1 MKIRLKGFRSLIKAV
16 QNRAHL
22 FPVKKLINGKTKT
35 FYATRYVSGGEAMD
49 IAKQGYKINSYQEAI
64 FESKD
69 GKKKNISEK
78 EVLEMY
84 DAAGKPGILQEFI
97 KQNFKRPKVKA
108 NTKDN
113 GQLSFD
119 NMMNQSTGEEN
130 TSKNKPESSEK
141 EKTEKLWQEFEKW
154 RVKADNNLS
163 GIVNSYHKKVE
174 DMTPSEYRRIMEHFF
189 KEEIARGYTQSGETL
204 DECLENYI
212 QMFKDDIKDKEDRK
226 NAWNDDY
233 YKEIYNHLDEMYKK
247 GSRLF
252 KYDAKKYIRQFIWDK
267 EGLDRSAA
275 ENAGKA
281 ALKDILVKNGEYKE
295 KEEKKEPDSGIT
307 ITGPIY
313 DDDERPTYYIN
324 DNGNV
329 IETQDTKIVDQYRAK
344 QKQQEETQGQESQN
358 DTNNNKQIIIDKLQQ
373 KGATIW
379 EKNGHRRLYFNEAGK
394 EVADRIAKEEDIS
407 EKSFAYECLEYFT
420 SKTYLN
426 LRDDKL
432 YFPSNGSNGYNLDS
446 NYFEKFIQYTKE
458 MHNNIDTT
466 SNDNVKLLNVE
477 GEKEL
482 LRAIDGE
489 VSRGNPYKVY
499 FKPKKMLR
507 LVGLEDN
514 TLDGEVL
521 TNGQIGRMISDLG
534 SATIN
539 LITGKVTTKS
549 YDRENIIPKVQ
560 ETINKLISEIKA
572 ETQGSEPDLNAL
584 AEQNQ
589 ALEDKRAK
597 QRLREYSKEYVEE
610 YKERNTLDDL
620 NARDRFGT
628 KKIESKG
635 EYKQVSNINEL
646 IDKARAIK
654 DYHVDI
660 KGRAILDML
669 GVNIPMYAKRNGK
682 LFAGKN
688 LGYCRAIVN
697 EETGQVMPYE
707 IGIVAET
714 SNKTR
719 ETGTVIHEAMHAKIK
734 GISDNMLNK
743 CAMKGGLSE
752 AEVQHNVEE
761 SLVEMAGFSL
771 AKTIHAGDSYRGYMT
786 YPAEISLTLPR
797 IWDIE
802 EFKEARK
809 KGIDGIGKEIYN
821 QIMAGN
827 REFIDKIV
835 NTYVSDEAKEKA
847 SKRTAAIEKTMLD
860 RTDKL
865 ETITGGNE
873 KSPIGNLVE
882 ELKRGTI
889 SLEVALNSSKYGAIA
904 AVLITKFL
912 EDEDLDGIDALIGS
926 L

>member
-49 IAKQGYKINSYQEAI
+49 IAKQGYKINSYQEAV

-119 NMMNQSTGEEN
+119 SMMQGNN
-130 TSKNKPESSEK
+130 KKSKNEEKIDKYLSYYKKENHELDVENLNPIQSGDKQEK
-141 EKTEKLWQEFEKW
+141 EIANKERLSLAFKYNNEIGYMKNNVDSSTNTESLKNDYNRHSKL
-154 RVKADNNLS
+154 
-163 GIVNSYHKKVE
+163 
-174 DMTPSEYRRIMEHFF
+174 
-189 KEEIARGYTQSGETL
+189 EEIFNNR
-204 DECLENYI
+204 
-212 QMFKDDIKDKEDRK
+212 
-226 NAWNDDY
+226 NDADY
-233 YKEIYNHLDEMYKK
+233 WIGTRDNVHELAD
-247 GSRLF
+247 LL
-252 KYDAKKYIRQFIWDK
+252 KYDAEYI
-267 EGLDRSAA
+267 
-275 ENAGKA
+275 
-281 ALKDILVKNGEYKE
+281 
-295 KEEKKEPDSGIT
+295 KEEQKPNGKGDEPSPYGKLSK
-307 ITGPIY
+307 Y
-313 DDDERPTYYIN
+313 QFR
-324 DNGNV
+324 
-329 IETQDTKIVDQYRAK
+329 R
-344 QKQQEETQGQESQN
+344 
-358 DTNNNKQIIIDKLQQ
+358 LQQ
-373 KGATIW
+373 KGASLW
-379 EKNGHRRLYFNEAGK
+379 DKNGEKRLYFNDVGLALAEKIGEESNFSDATK
-394 EVADRIAKEEDIS
+394 KTLNRIASKLFYDIDEGKFYSYFGEVQRGEAKLLFEEANKLLEQLKQEEANDPKDVSRLSDNPNLTASQEQALLERLGINADTEDIYAS
-407 EKSFAYECLEYFT
+407 TRVKPDIRVIEELIGKKY
-420 SKTYLN
+420 SKIGEESYSKAATNRINETLYN
-426 LRDDKL
+426 LRYDVNKNEVIGD
-432 YFPSNGSNGYNLDS
+432 
-446 NYFEKFIQYTKE
+446 TK
-458 MHNNIDTT
+458 DR
-466 SNDNVKLLNVE
+466 E
-477 GEKEL
+477 GI
-482 LRAIDGE
+482 RGMVQSAI
-489 VSRGNPYKVY
+489 N
-499 FKPKKMLR
+499 
-507 LVGLEDN
+507 
-514 TLDGEVL
+514 
-521 TNGQIGRMISDLG
+521 
-534 SATIN
+534 N
-539 LITGKVTTKS
+539 LI
-549 YDRENIIPKVQ
+549 E
-560 ETINKLISEIKA
+560 EIKT
-572 ETQGSEPDLNAL
+572 ETQGNEPDLNAL

-610 YKERNTLDDL
+610 YEERNTLDDL

-654 DYHVDI
+654 DYHVDV

-743 CAMKGGLSE
+743 CAIKGGLSE

-771 AKTIHAGDSYRGYMT
+771 AKTIHAGDNYRGYMT
-786 YPAEISLTLPR
+786 YPTEISLTLPR

>member
-1 MKIRLKGFRSLIKAV
+1 MKIKVKGFKSLIKAV
-16 QNRAHL
+16 RNRAHL
-22 FPVKKLINGKTKT
+22 VPVMTLINGKFKT
-35 FYATRYVSGGEAMD
+35 YYGKRYVSPGEAMET
-49 IAKQGYKINSYQEAI
+49 AKEDFKINPYQEAI

-69 GKKKNISEK
+69 GKVKNITEK
-78 EVLEMY
+78 EVLKMY
-84 DAAGKPGILQEFI
+84 DEAGKPGVLQDFI
-97 KQNFKRPKVKA
+97 KKNFKRPKVKA
-108 NTKDN
+108 STKDN
-113 GQLSFD
+113 RQLSFD
-119 NMMNQSTGEEN
+119 NMMQGDDTKPKDNKDSD
-130 TSKNKPESSEK
+130 SKQI
-141 EKTEKLWQEFEKW
+141 TEKLWQEFEKW
-154 RVKADNNLS
+154 REKAGESLGYIALMYNQDAHN
-163 GIVNSYHKKVE
+163 
-174 DMTPSEYRRIMEHFF
+174 MTAEQRRKLMTSFYSNEHS
-189 KEEIARGYTQSGETL
+189 KEMSI
-204 DECLENYI
+204 DEFLEKYI
-212 QMFKDDIKDKEDRK
+212 QLFKDEVKKKEDRK
-226 NAWNDDY
+226 NAWNDSY
-233 YKEIYNHLDEMYKK
+233 YKEMYNHLVEMK
-247 GSRLF
+247 
-252 KYDAKKYIRQFIWDK
+252 K
-267 EGLDRSAA
+267 EGKWRWSFKLDAEKYVENFRRGKSGLDFDAA
-275 ENAGKA
+275 KNVGKA
-281 ALKDILVKNGEYKE
+281 VLKEVLGEGGKD
-295 KEEKKEPDSGIT
+295 KQEEKNKGPESGIT

-358 DTNNNKQIIIDKLQQ
+358 NANNNKQIIIDKLQQ

-394 EVADRIAKEEDIS
+394 EVADRIAKEEDIN

-466 SNDNVKLLNVE
+466 SNDSVKLLNVE

-489 VSRGNPYKVY
+489 VSRGNPYKAY

-534 SATIN
+534 RATIN
-539 LITGKVTTKS
+539 LITGKVTTRS

-560 ETINKLISEIKA
+560 EALDKLISEIKA
-572 ETQGSEPDLNAL
+572 ETEGDEPDLNAL
-584 AEQNQ
+584 AQQNQ
-589 ALEDKRAK
+589 DLEEKRAK
-597 QRLREYSKEYVEE
+597 QRLRENSKEYIEE
-610 YKERNTLDDL
+610 NRKRTTLDDL

-646 IDKARAIK
+646 IDKAKAIK
-654 DYHVDI
+654 DYHVDV

-669 GVNIPMYAKRNGK
+669 GVNIPMYSKRNGK
-682 LFAGKN
+682 LFPGEK
-688 LGYCRAIVN
+688 LGYCRSHIN
-697 EETGQVMPYE
+697 DDTGEVIPYE

-714 SNKTR
+714 GNSTE
-719 ETGTVIHEAMHAKIK
+719 ETGAIIHEAMHAKIK
-734 GISDNMLNK
+734 GISQNILNK
-743 CAMKGGLSE
+743 CVIKGGLLE
-752 AEVQHNVEE
+752 KEVQHNVEE
-761 SLVEMAGFSL
+761 SLVEIAGFSL
-771 AKTIHAGDSYRGYMT
+771 SKTIHGSDNYKEILA
-786 YPAEISLTLPR
+786 YPEEIALTLPR
-797 IWDIE
+797 VWDID
-802 EFKEARK
+802 EFKTARK
-809 KGIDGIGKEIYN
+809 TGIDGIGKEIYN

-827 REFIDKIV
+827 KEFIDKIA
-835 NTYVSDEAKEKA
+835 NTYVSDEAKDKA
-847 SKRTAAIEKTMLD
+847 NKRTAAIEKTMLD

-865 ETITGGNE
+865 EAITGGNE